1 MSSLS
6 ESGSTCRPKKN
17 GSNDCRLCG
26 NGGFNGGSSARFFA
40 FSASRSRRFIFG
52 SSAIATC
59 SRRCRGR
66 RPGATAASP
75 RLLAKIASGQ
85 PLPVGRDL
93 VVGMIHDFCRM
104 CRLLG
109 EEAQVQRRFHSVE
122 ALVKAHDALA
132 ARVLAKGCASD
143 MQYEFPA
150 PPVSGTEG
158 IIPVTTVTELYD
170 EAREQ
175 RNCVASFAVD
185 VACGDLYIYRMLA
198 PERATISLRREGRV
212 WMLDQVAACRN
223 APVSESAYASVAVW
237 LGIDMPF

>member
-150 PPVSGTEG
+150 PPVSDWHRCRSDSSCSMRFIESGGRGNRCRRASPT
-158 IIPVTTVTELYD
+158 PNAALATVG
-170 EAREQ
+170 
-175 RNCVASFAVD
+175 
-185 VACGDLYIYRMLA
+185 CGLRCK
-198 PERATISLRREGRV
+198 ATPPRSPRV
-212 WMLDQVAACRN
+212 L
-223 APVSESAYASVAVW
+223 
-237 LGIDMPF
+237 F